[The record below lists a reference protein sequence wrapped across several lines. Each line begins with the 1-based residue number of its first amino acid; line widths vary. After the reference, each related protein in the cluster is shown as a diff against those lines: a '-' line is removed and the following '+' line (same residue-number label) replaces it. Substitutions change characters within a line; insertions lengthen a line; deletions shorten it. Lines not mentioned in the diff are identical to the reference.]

1 MRSKNIAIQKSDKG
15 NTVVIIDKEKY
26 NQGVENVIPKS
37 SKFISSPS
45 EDYTN
50 YIINVEK
57 KLRKLFNNL
66 YDNNKISKD
75 KLLKLCPVGSSSLFM
90 ASLDVQ
96 SLFTNIPVKET
107 INNCVSDLHNDRDTQ
122 QI

>member
-15 NTVVIIDKEKY
+15 NTVVITDKEKY
-26 NQGVENVIPKS
+26 NQGIENVIPES

-75 KLLKLCPVGSSSLFM
+75 KLLKLCAVGSSSLFM

-107 INNCVSDLHNDRDTQ
+107 INNCVSDLHNDQDTQ